1 MENTHTHTHT
11 HTHTQTH
18 TPKTQKNVTL
28 EKRAVPTMSLVA
40 SEFFF
45 FFFFFDSAKEASND
59 ATNFWNLEFI
69 NTQKPALCRENIAC

>member
-11 HTHTQTH
+11 HTHT
-18 TPKTQKNVTL
+18 PKTQKNVTL
-28 EKRAVPTMSLVA
+28 EKGAVPTMSLVA

-45 FFFFFDSAKEASND
+45 FFFDSTKEASND

>member
-1 MENTHTHTHT
+1 
-11 HTHTQTH
+11 
-18 TPKTQKNVTL
+18 
-28 EKRAVPTMSLVA
+28 MSLVA
-40 SEFFF
+40 SEY